1 MIRALEEQ
9 VAAWVQQ
16 VAGESSA
23 LFGSPTVVTG
33 TLDPGALP
41 EGQAAIL
48 VAVSRL
54 VPAPEHRDLG
64 PAPVNQDDRTRLRAE
79 LTVALVGPAEAADPG
94 GLTLSP
100 PGASVH
106 QVDML
111 ALTLLARL
119 RERSRPGADGAAD
132 WHGGSRGRVAVK
144 AGDREAELK
153 WAAVEAGDP
162 VAVEEEG
169 TQRRQWRMPLH
180 ATVEYRLSTLPLDGG
195 RIKAI
200 GIYQDFVPAERLPL
214 SYFAGVD
221 GALQQ
226 KLGAAG
232 ISRLGDL
239 RGKNAAVLATQ
250 INLAEP
256 YAVRVLTDLVT
267 VANTRLS
274 YLAPVPFSDTL
285 AEAMWLPARA
295 FIDPTAGEQAILNR
309 ARAKPME
316 AIALA
321 VLGLGTAVVL
331 RPDLLETVLVGRLL
345 AREGTP

>member
-1 MIRALEEQ
+1 
-9 VAAWVQQ
+9 
-16 VAGESSA
+16 
-23 LFGSPTVVTG
+23 
-33 TLDPGALP
+33 
-41 EGQAAIL
+41 
-48 VAVSRL
+48 
-54 VPAPEHRDLG
+54 
-64 PAPVNQDDRTRLRAE
+64 AE